1 MHKVVVEHNIVD
13 SMELH
18 QVEGAGLKHTLVEVV
33 LVQEASVV
41 DVAEMLQLAA
51 LKWVWL
57 QVAAQ
62 GVWLQVAAQVV

>member
-18 QVEGAGLKHTLVEVV
+18 QLEGAGLKHALVEAVF
-33 LVQEASVV
+33 VQAASVV
-41 DVAEMLQLAA
+41 EQLAGTQEA
-51 LKWVWL
+51 WL

-62 GVWLQVAAQVV
+62 EV